1 MRVLVT
7 GSAGFVGR
15 DLSCYLSENGHDV
28 IMTYH
33 TNPPGIESAVTEQMD
48 IVNENQVRT
57 LLARL
62 DPDVVVHAA
71 ALVDADLCEREPDHA
86 WETNVEGTEAVARSC
101 EAIGAK
107 LILLSSSFV
116 FSGDADQYVEES
128 ARDPVNV
135 YGETK
140 VAAED
145 IVREAAVT
153 STIVRID
160 QPYGW
165 STDWQSPTMVE
176 WVLDRLEDEDGPVE
190 VFSDW
195 YNNPVYNADIAAC
208 LQLLLGKTDSEIY
221 HVVGPEHI
229 SRYHW
234 ARRIATVFGYD
245 VGRIQAERSTEASL
259 EAKRPNANLSST
271 RLVSQTGYI
280 PVGTYGGL
288 DRMIDDRF
296 SSDPPSET
304 YST

>member
-7 GSAGFVGR
+7 GGAGFVGR
-15 DLSCYLSENGHDV
+15 QLSCHLSDHGHDV
-28 IMTYH
+28 IATYH
-33 TNPPGIESAVTEQMD
+33 TNPPGITSVLTEQLD
-48 IVNENQVRT
+48 VLDETQVRT
-57 LLARL
+57 LLVRL
-62 DPDVVVHAA
+62 EPDVVVHAA
-71 ALVDADLCEREPDHA
+71 ALVDADLCEREPDRA

-101 EAIGAK
+101 EAVGAK

-116 FSGDADQYVEES
+116 FSGDTDLYVEES
-128 ARDPVNV
+128 TRDPVNV

-153 STIVRID
+153 SIIVRID

-176 WVLDRLEDEDGPVE
+176 WVLNRLDKEDGPLG

-195 YNNPVYNADIAAC
+195 RNNPVYNTDVAAC
-208 LQLLLGKTDSEIY
+208 IQLLLGTTDSEIY
-221 HVVGPEHI
+221 HIVGPEHI

-245 VGRIQAERSTEASL
+245 VDRIQPELSTEASL
-259 EAKRPNANLSST
+259 EANRPNANLSST
-271 RLVSQTGYI
+271 RLIDQTGYI
-280 PVGTYGGL
+280 PVGTYDGL
-288 DRMIDDRF
+288 NRMIDE
-296 SSDPPSET
+296 SSS
-304 YST
+304 S